1 MTRAGT
7 GCGSHRVLRVRR
19 QFTLLTQVEQADTI
33 FFQARHQQQLIGRVD
48 IGRVRRG

>member
-1 MTRAGT
+1 MTRAGA

-19 QFTLLTQVEQADTI
+19 QFAFQTQVEQADAI
-33 FFQARHQQQLIGRVD
+33 FFQAGNQQQLIGRVD